1 MKYKYLY
8 TIAFALVSGF
18 VCAQETYEN
27 ASFANHDLNGTAR
40 YVGMGGAMDA
50 LGAEISTIGS
60 NPAGIGLFRKSMVST
75 SLGIVTQRDA
85 KTFGKGNKTN
95 MSFDQIGFVYTMRDE
110 DNSFLNFSFNYHKG
124 KNFNQILN
132 AADRFQQYIVDG
144 KPTYVSSQNK
154 SVYQKVKNGV
164 FSSSKDQTYSYLD
177 DLYMTKVI
185 TMKDEHGKDVYVNY
199 PATDYIFNR
208 NTSGYIGNYDFN
220 ISGNLNDRVY
230 LGLTLGIKDIHYRS
244 YSEYQEQMDANKEKL
259 NSLGLINDREITGSG
274 YDIQA
279 GIIFRPIGGS
289 PLRLGFSIA
298 TPTFYSLTTRGYV
311 QMNYDMDPSSAYN
324 SGHKKVLVDSYDFKF
339 FTPWRFGLSVGHTI
353 GNYLA
358 LGASYEYA
366 DYGASDIRTTD
377 GYEASAWGTYE
388 LSSRDVQMKRNI
400 ESVLRGVSTFKLGM
414 EFRVI
419 PQLALRLGYNYLSP
433 MYNKNGIKNMVDYRY
448 IASPGH
454 VLTTSTDYVNWQAT
468 NRYTCG
474 VGFKLGKVNLDL
486 AYQYAMK
493 KGEFHPFN
501 TLTMGD
507 LAKPG
512 DTATADDNIEN
523 PVNVSNKR
531 SQLLFTVGYRF

>member
-27 ASFANHDLNGTAR
+27 SSFANQDLNGTAR

-60 NPAGIGLFRKSMVST
+60 NPAGIGLFRKSMIST
-75 SLGIVTQRDA
+75 SLGFVTQRDA

-164 FSSSKDQTYSYLD
+164 FNSSRDQTYSYLD
-177 DLYMTKVI
+177 DLYLQKVI
-185 TMKDEHGKDVYVNY
+185 TIKGGAKDTLVNY

-289 PLRLGFSIA
+289 PLRFGFSIA
-298 TPTFYSLTTRGYV
+298 TPTFYSLRTKGYV
-311 QMNYDMDPSSAYN
+311 QMNYDMDPSSAYK
-324 SGHKKVLVDSYDFKF
+324 SGHKKVLVDS
-339 FTPWRFGLSVGHTI
+339 
-353 GNYLA
+353 
-358 LGASYEYA
+358 
-366 DYGASDIRTTD
+366 
-377 GYEASAWGTYE
+377 
-388 LSSRDVQMKRNI
+388 
-400 ESVLRGVSTFKLGM
+400 
-414 EFRVI
+414 
-419 PQLALRLGYNYLSP
+419 
-433 MYNKNGIKNMVDYRY
+433 
-448 IASPGH
+448 
-454 VLTTSTDYVNWQAT
+454 
-468 NRYTCG
+468 
-474 VGFKLGKVNLDL
+474 
-486 AYQYAMK
+486 
-493 KGEFHPFN
+493 
-501 TLTMGD
+501 
-507 LAKPG
+507 
-512 DTATADDNIEN
+512 
-523 PVNVSNKR
+523 
-531 SQLLFTVGYRF
+531 